1 MSVECQWTWEFGAG
15 HAHLVGRLSGVKYV
29 FYRMLELQAGS
40 KPGQFILLAT
50 IDHAPDVDVDLTPQR
65 FVGMIENGSL
75 VLAAEHPEGDYYPD
89 RISLQIK
96 PDGDRMAISYDQH
109 TSRGALTRLAE
120 LNLKAPRDAVRQGRR
135 QRPRVRCDW
144 RPRDNRGQLRPQEVP
159 RLLRGLPGIFPR
171 ARRGCAG
178 RIPKAN
184 EVS

>member
-75 VLAAEHPEGDYYPD
+75 VLAAEKNILKAITIPTGFHC
-89 RISLQIK
+89 RSS
-96 PDGDRMAISYDQH
+96 RMAIGWPFLM
-109 TSRGALTRLAE
+109 TNTRAE
-120 LNLKAPRDAVRQGRR
+120 VL
-135 QRPRVRCDW
+135 
-144 RPRDNRGQLRPQEVP
+144 
-159 RLLRGLPGIFPR
+159 
-171 ARRGCAG
+171 
-178 RIPKAN
+178 
-184 EVS
+184 